1 MSQYMLDT
9 NTVSQLLR
17 GNPAVVSKVQSVP
30 MSALCISAITEAEL
44 KYGLAKRPQAHKLR
58 ALVEEFLK
66 RVDTLSW
73 DSQAAEVY
81 GRIRAEAEAG
91 GKTPGALDLLIAAH
105 GISAEAVVV
114 TSDQAFSYIRNIQL
128 EDWVG
133 CVL

>member
-1 MSQYMLDT
+1 MSHYMLDT

-17 GNPAVVSKVQSVP
+17 GNPAVVSKVKSVP

-44 KYGLAKRPQAHKLR
+44 KYGLAKRPQAHRLR

-66 RVDTLSW
+66 RVDTLPW

-105 GISAEAVVV
+105 GMSVEAIIV
-114 TSDQAFSYIRNIQL
+114 TSDQAFSLIGDISL
-128 EDWVG
+128 EDWTV
-133 CVL
+133 

>member
-1 MSQYMLDT
+1 MLDT

-17 GNPAVVSKVQSVP
+17 GHPAVVAKVQGIQ

-66 RVDTLSW
+66 RVDTLPW
-73 DSQAAEVY
+73 DSQAAETY
-81 GRIRAEAEAG
+81 GRVRAEAEAG

-105 GISAEAVVV
+105 GISIEAVIV
-114 TSDQAFSYIRNIQL
+114 TSDQAFSFIEDISL
-128 EDWVG
+128 EDWAV
-133 CVL
+133 

>member
-17 GNPAVVSKVQSVP
+17 GNPAVVGKVQSVP

-58 ALVEEFLK
+58 ALVDEFLK
-66 RVDTLSW
+66 RVDTLPW
-73 DSQAAEVY
+73 DSQAAEAY
-81 GRIRAEAEAG
+81 GRIRAETEAG

-105 GISAEAVVV
+105 GISTEAIVV
-114 TSDQAFSYIRNIQL
+114 TSDQAFSYIKHIRL
-128 EDWVG
+128 EDWTV
-133 CVL
+133 

>member
-30 MSALCISAITEAEL
+30 MSALCISVITEAEL
-44 KYGLAKRPQAHKLR
+44 NHGLAKRPQAHKLR

-73 DSQAAEVY
+73 DSPAADTY
-81 GRIRAEAEAG
+81 GQILAEAEAS
-91 GKTPGALDLLIAAH
+91 GKTHGALDLLIAAH
-105 GISAEAVVV
+105 SLSAEAVIV
-114 TSDQAFSYIRNIQL
+114 TSDQAFSYIKCIQV
-128 EDWVG
+128 EDW
-133 CVL
+133 LI

>member
-1 MSQYMLDT
+1 MLDT

-17 GNPAVVSKVQSVP
+17 GHPAVVAKVQRIQ

-66 RVDTLSW
+66 RVDTLAW
-73 DSQAAEVY
+73 DSHAAEVY

-105 GISAEAVVV
+105 GISIEAVIV
-114 TSDQAFSYIRNIQL
+114 TSDQAFSFIEDISL
-128 EDWVG
+128 EDWAV
-133 CVL
+133 